1 MDEKIPHSKT
11 EIADSDIKVGG
22 NFQQATSIYNNTYI
36 QGQTVIVPS
45 RLTNRVPS
53 DASHILGR
61 EVELAETFKQLHA
74 GNPTVLV
81 NGVGGIG
88 KTAVATKYS
97 VQHAEYYKHR
107 AWLTINSSLKDAF
120 INDGEL
126 LRALH
131 IESAVQD
138 LIKAQQSDAAFNLVF
153 KSINDLNDCGRT
165 LIVLDNA
172 NEAAELVNYQKLF
185 KTAHAHFL
193 ITSRTKPE
201 QWKIVQIKPLDEA
214 VAVDLF
220 RKYYPSVSTASWGSE
235 VTTEDI
241 KSLLNTLFYHT
252 LLIEL
257 VAKSAE
263 ASAIPFKDLSHR
275 LQTAFYHDKD
285 LNKRRIDMGEHGDS
299 LENNFKRAK
308 VEEYIW
314 FIFETMTDLSEDLQN
329 ILRAFVLLPLA
340 ESFDEDFLAQH
351 VQIWQLEKDIYDN
364 LDLLNIGGWL
374 EKEQEAG
381 QKATFKMHPLIADV
395 VVKHLGLDV
404 DFSEVYVEKIITLI
418 NYSNHNPEHNLFEKS
433 KMKLFAERLSDL
445 FFNVD
450 SEVICYL
457 LDRISNLEQNFGLY
471 HKAFEYSDRV
481 LKIAEA
487 IFENN
492 HESIAEYQNN
502 LANVYSYLGNHIKA
516 KELLEIALLNDLKIF
531 GTEHHTIIIRQ
542 SNLAVVYQNLSYYS
556 DAANLLETALKT
568 ALKIFDSESFNV
580 ATCQANLANVYND
593 LEEYEQAKAL
603 LEAALKSGLKHFG
616 SEHPVIAIR
625 QSNLGD
631 IYRKLG
637 NYEKAKEMLEAALIF
652 NIKN

>member
-11 EIADSDIKVGG
+11 EIADSNIKVGG
-22 NFQQATSIYNNTYI
+22 NFQQAASIYNTYI
-36 QGQTVIVPS
+36 QGQTVTVPS

-88 KTAVATKYS
+88 KTAVATKYA
-97 VQHAEYYKHR
+97 VQQANYYKHR

-126 LRALH
+126 LKALH

-138 LIKAQQSDAAFNLVF
+138 LIKTQQSDAAFNLVF

-185 KTAHAHFL
+185 KTAQAHFL

-220 RKYYPSVSTASWGSE
+220 RKYYPSVSTASWASE

-351 VQIWQLEKDIYDN
+351 Q
-364 LDLLNIGGWL
+364 
-374 EKEQEAG
+374 
-381 QKATFKMHPLIADV
+381 
-395 VVKHLGLDV
+395 VKR
-404 DFSEVYVEKIITLI
+404 I
-418 NYSNHNPEHNLFEKS
+418 N
-433 KMKLFAERLSDL
+433 
-445 FFNVD
+445 
-450 SEVICYL
+450 
-457 LDRISNLEQNFGLY
+457 
-471 HKAFEYSDRV
+471 
-481 LKIAEA
+481 
-487 IFENN
+487 
-492 HESIAEYQNN
+492 
-502 LANVYSYLGNHIKA
+502 
-516 KELLEIALLNDLKIF
+516 
-531 GTEHHTIIIRQ
+531 
-542 SNLAVVYQNLSYYS
+542 
-556 DAANLLETALKT
+556 
-568 ALKIFDSESFNV
+568 
-580 ATCQANLANVYND
+580 
-593 LEEYEQAKAL
+593 
-603 LEAALKSGLKHFG
+603 
-616 SEHPVIAIR
+616 
-625 QSNLGD
+625 
-631 IYRKLG
+631 
-637 NYEKAKEMLEAALIF
+637 
-652 NIKN
+652 